1 MVLDTWVLALAL
13 VLSLQLKLTSREEE
27 DKKVT
32 CVKSLGRKKAIG
44 IRLVFPES
52 GALIFNPH
60 VASKKALDCY

>member
-32 CVKSLGRKKAIG
+32 CVKSLRRKKAIG
-44 IRLVFPES
+44 IRLVFPDS
-52 GALIFNPH
+52 ALIVNPH
-60 VASKKALDCY
+60 VASKKL

>member
-52 GALIFNPH
+52 CAL
-60 VASKKALDCY
+60 